1 MILRIYFYKL
11 FFFLLYRFVSLGPR
25 LSSFVL
31 DTEDGSLDTSDSIKL
46 LPLSGDKTIQI
57 CGYPLH
63 GMDTKLLF
71 GIPPNVLIS
80 EYGIEVQLKHK
91 FASSFFFFI
100 FSIKIRV
107 GRSVN
112 CCKPTLILMK

>member
-1 MILRIYFYKL
+1 MDGKFPAVNNYLLQILNIYLYCKCYL
-11 FFFLLYRFVSLGPR
+11 GYISIIFFLLYRFVSLGPR

-31 DTEDGSLDTSDSIKL
+31 DTDDGSLDTSDAIKL

-80 EYGIEVQLKHK
+80 EYGIEVQFKH
-91 FASSFFFFI
+91 
-100 FSIKIRV
+100 RMV
-107 GRSVN
+107 LLR
-112 CCKPTLILMK
+112 

>member
-1 MILRIYFYKL
+1 MFFKIYFYN
-11 FFFLLYRFVSLGPR
+11 FFLLYRFVSLGPR

-31 DTEDGSLDTSDSIKL
+31 DTDDGSLDTSDAIKL

-80 EYGIEVQLKHK
+80 EYGIEVQFKHCRPVYLYT
-91 FASSFFFFI
+91 
-100 FSIKIRV
+100 FSINLRV
-107 GRSVN
+107 GSSVN
-112 CCKPTLILMK
+112 CLFCYFSRE

>member
-1 MILRIYFYKL
+1 MFLRIYFYN
-11 FFFLLYRFVSLGPR
+11 FFLLCRFVSLGPR

-31 DTEDGSLDTSDSIKL
+31 DTDDGSLDTSDAIKL

-80 EYGIEVQLKHK
+80 EYGIEVQFKHRPVYYS
-91 FASSFFFFI
+91 FSSNLGVV
-100 FSIKIRV
+100 S
-107 GRSVN
+107 SVN
-112 CCKPTLILMK
+112 CLFCYLGIE

>member
-1 MILRIYFYKL
+1 MFLRIYFYSC

-91 FASSFFFFI
+91 FAYSFFFFYL
-100 FSIKIRV
+100 FY
-107 GRSVN
+107 
-112 CCKPTLILMK
+112 

>member
-1 MILRIYFYKL
+1 M
-11 FFFLLYRFVSLGPR
+11 
-25 LSSFVL
+25 L
-31 DTEDGSLDTSDSIKL
+31 DTDDGSLDTSDSLKL

-80 EYGIEVQLKHK
+80 EYGIEVHVQFKHRPVYYS
-91 FASSFFFFI
+91 FSSNLGVVSSFNFLFCYF
-100 FSIKIRV
+100 
-107 GRSVN
+107 G
-112 CCKPTLILMK
+112 ME